1 MRRNTLLRLRNLWYL
16 VDLLDQVSRDIVL
29 EPRTI
34 CMLVACQYEDS
45 ESCKIYISSTMK
57 MAAGLGEVRGLSA
70 PSLHPNSDCTN
81 WSDNRQQA
89 GPLSGRER
97 WRASRRVTMNWHDTL
112 THCVTTISNHNN
124 VIFQEKLVNK
134 ELSSLKSIL
143 GHKAPTFSLS
153 VGAISGNGNLVT
165 VCIPHYRTKPIV

>member
-1 MRRNTLLRLRNLWYL
+1 
-16 VDLLDQVSRDIVL
+16 
-29 EPRTI
+29 
-34 CMLVACQYEDS
+34 
-45 ESCKIYISSTMK
+45 MK

-81 WSDNRQQA
+81 WSDNWQQA

-112 THCVTTISNHNN
+112 THCVTTITNHNN

>member
-1 MRRNTLLRLRNLWYL
+1 
-16 VDLLDQVSRDIVL
+16 
-29 EPRTI
+29 
-34 CMLVACQYEDS
+34 
-45 ESCKIYISSTMK
+45 
-57 MAAGLGEVRGLSA
+57 MAAGLGEVRGVSA

-81 WSDNRQQA
+81 WSDNWQQA

-112 THCVTTISNHNN
+112 THRVTTITNHNN